1 MKNQE
6 TFWVTNI
13 SKMNVSLADLNVT
26 IKALSSVNLLD
37 SKHYSLTKEQLLKSA
52 KEGSLFSKRNKVFVR
67 KVAPE
72 GEKPKTLF
80 NRESAIPSRE
90 RSVYAIKEE
99 QYEELHMSDTEF
111 ASENADLA
119 EMDAQPLLKKG

>member
-1 MKNQE
+1 MKNKE

-13 SKMNVSLADLNVT
+13 SKMNVSLTDLNIT
-26 IKALSSVNLLD
+26 IKSLSSVNLLD
-37 SKHYSLTKEQLLKSA
+37 EKHYSLTKEQLLKSE
-52 KEGSLFSKRNKVFVR
+52 KEGSLFSKRNKLFVR
-67 KVAPE
+67 RVAPE

-90 RSVYAIKEE
+90 RSVYIIKEE

>member
-13 SKMNVSLADLNVT
+13 SKMNVSLADLNLT
-26 IKALSSVNLLD
+26 IKAMSSVNLLD
-37 SKHYSLTKEQLLKSA
+37 NKHYSFTKEQLLKSE
-52 KEGSLFSKRNKVFVR
+52 KKGSLFNKRNKVFVR
-67 KVAPE
+67 KIAPE
-72 GEKPKTLF
+72 DEKSKILF

-90 RSVYAIKEE
+90 RSVYTIKEE

-119 EMDAQPLLKKG
+119 EMDAQPFLKKG